1 MAFMFVVFIFFLMIR
16 RPPRSTRTDTLF
28 PYTTLFRSLSRVA
41 QRPNLF
47 RPVATL
53 EEQAVEKEH
62 GWSLSDIV
70 PAIDGAVDRRAP
82 RRCTV
87 GESVADQ
94 QRILEYLVTRDQSVP
109 DREADR
115 IIAVDDRA
123 GRHDAVTEAAERNH
137 VGAIADHPLD
147 REGQRSEA
155 VRKAL
160 QPSPYRLTPPDEP
173 DRADR

>member
-1 MAFMFVVFIFFLMIR
+1 MRISDWSSDVCSSDLSWHVERDA
-16 RPPRSTRTDTLF
+16 
-28 PYTTLFRSLSRVA
+28 LSRVA

-47 RPVATL
+47 RPEATL

-123 GRHDAVTEAAERNH
+123 GRHAA
-137 VGAIADHPLD
+137 
-147 REGQRSEA
+147 
-155 VRKAL
+155 
-160 QPSPYRLTPPDEP
+160 
-173 DRADR
+173 ADRKRVSAGKRGSVRVNAGGGR

>member
-1 MAFMFVVFIFFLMIR
+1 MIR

-28 PYTTLFRSLSRVA
+28 PYTTLFRSVGILGARARVHQNQSLNECGIARGDSHRDHPALAVPNNRNRRSAVLDDPQCDVLGYAVEVQTVAPAGCAVSWHVERDALSRVA

-47 RPVATL
+47 RPEATL

-87 GESVADQ
+87 GESV
-94 QRILEYLVTRDQSVP
+94 
-109 DREADR
+109 
-115 IIAVDDRA
+115 
-123 GRHDAVTEAAERNH
+123 
-137 VGAIADHPLD
+137 
-147 REGQRSEA
+147 RSEEHTSE
-155 VRKAL
+155 L
-160 QPSPYRLTPPDEP
+160 
-173 DRADR
+173 